1 MFLTERNKI
10 FKAFLSLVLF
20 PFRLGASSKEQLR
33 LTEVR
38 KEIITAL
45 LTLMQGHEDLC

>member
-38 KEIITAL
+38 KEIITAS
-45 LTLMQGHEDLC
+45 